1 MAQVLF
7 VQEDEGTVVVDA
19 LAAEPLTARARL
31 PGGVLGSIVGNRL
44 HDWAERSATV
54 RWEVLNRYGGRL
66 RLDDGRTVVTLDLVQ
81 STS

>member
-19 LAAEPLTARARL
+19 LAAGQAGAGGEGL
-31 PGGVLGSIVGNRL
+31 GGVLGSIVGNRL